1 MRAITLALSTYTVR
15 VDDKPTVGGRD
26 AAFELQGGIY
36 GVAAFGQAPETGQRD
51 SKTAVRIEN
60 QQEPTG
66 HIWSPRWMQGQ
77 NPDCYVVAK
86 WFFMGRYIMPP
97 CLVMRLATD
106 D

>member
-66 HIWSPRWMQGQ
+66 HPPPEWGGCPVVSREPPRAG
-77 NPDCYVVAK
+77 
-86 WFFMGRYIMPP
+86 
-97 CLVMRLATD
+97 
-106 D
+106 